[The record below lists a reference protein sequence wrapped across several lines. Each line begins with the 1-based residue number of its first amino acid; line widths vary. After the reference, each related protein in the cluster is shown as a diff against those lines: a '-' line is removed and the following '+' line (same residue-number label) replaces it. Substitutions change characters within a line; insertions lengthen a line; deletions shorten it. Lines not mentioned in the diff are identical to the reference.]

1 LSTWSSS
8 SIGTGDFIDPRAPCA
23 NHDPVPAFRP
33 NFLAAMH
40 IGGLG
45 LVHHIASMTTPFIPD
60 QPPRLAEVIRAMA
73 FAGLTLWLAACAAS
87 DPSVDSASYAQPA
100 PARRGYGGSYQPP
113 NVGNFG
119 PYDLP
124 EYQGGYTPD

>member
-1 LSTWSSS
+1 
-8 SIGTGDFIDPRAPCA
+8 
-23 NHDPVPAFRP
+23 
-33 NFLAAMH
+33 MH

-60 QPPRLAEVIRAMA
+60 QPPIVSGIYPDVARLAEVIRAMA
-73 FAGLTLWLAACAAS
+73 FAGLTLWLAACAPN
-87 DPSVDSASYAQPA
+87 DPSIDSASYAQPA